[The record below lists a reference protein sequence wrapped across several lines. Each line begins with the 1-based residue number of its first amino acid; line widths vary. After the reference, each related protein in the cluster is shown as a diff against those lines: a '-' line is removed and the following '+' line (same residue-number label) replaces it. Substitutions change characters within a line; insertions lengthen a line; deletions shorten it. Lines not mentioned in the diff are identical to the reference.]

1 MAGAEAMD
9 FTEASTSQAP
19 RHGDAAAGIERRTS
33 RLAYAFWF
41 QMAKGRRFPSLDDL
55 DLDVAAD
62 LRASFFF
69 LSAARDATDCVVIES
84 GPALI
89 DALGRD
95 PTRAPFGAAVP
106 DPARRRMIEAL
117 QYVLDI
123 GNPME
128 EQGSFT
134 RNGKEVLYRLVFL
147 PLADDHHSITHI
159 LGAFSFRLN
168 IAV

>member
-1 MAGAEAMD
+1 MDYSEAGAGQSA
-9 FTEASTSQAP
+9 AP
-19 RHGDAAAGIERRTS
+19 GHGGAPTGIERRTS

-55 DLDVAAD
+55 DLDAAGD
-62 LRASFFF
+62 LRNSFFF
-69 LSAARDATDCVVIES
+69 LSAAREAADCIVIEA
-84 GPALI
+84 GRALA

-95 PTRAPFGAAVP
+95 PTRSPFGRTLP
-106 DPARRRMIEAL
+106 DGARRRMLEAL

-128 EQGSFT
+128 EQGSFS
-134 RNGKEVLYRLVFL
+134 RNGQEVLYRLVFL
-147 PLADDHHSITHI
+147 PLADDHHSISHV

>member
-1 MAGAEAMD
+1 MD
-9 FTEASTSQAP
+9 LTAASTSRAA
-19 RHGDAAAGIERRTS
+19 RHDEGPGGIERRTS

-55 DLDVAAD
+55 DLDAAAD
-62 LRASFFF
+62 LRDSFFF
-69 LSAARDATDCVVIES
+69 LSAAREAADCIVIES
-84 GPALI
+84 GPVLAE
-89 DALGRD
+89 ALGRD
-95 PTRAPFGAAVP
+95 PVRSRFGTAVP
-106 DPARRRMIEAL
+106 DPSRRRMLEAL

-128 EQGSFT
+128 EQGSFP
-134 RNGKEVLYRLVFL
+134 RNGREVVYRLVFL
-147 PLADDHHSITHI
+147 PLADDRHSISHV